1 MSYQPL
7 PQQIPDYYYQS
18 EEIVMA
24 SNNRLLGENAEI
36 AEKIQDLTKLNSKL
50 ERMLA
55 KIGAK
60 GDDQSFRNLM
70 ERQRISAKNLSRE
83 IMTALKNHHS
93 SDKQV
98 FQKLTSQFQAAL
110 TNFNNINQEIEKKQN
125 RVVQRMSVSVASGNK
140 RISAEAMT
148 AETGR
153 LLDKQKLS
161 IDSGQRSESQ
171 QQADQLLDQDF
182 AFETYNE
189 EELRARKEEII
200 QIERDVVEVAEMFKD
215 LHVLVGEQQEHID
228 NIESNVE
235 SAREHTKQGHEELV
249 QAEQY
254 QKKARRKQCCIL
266 FIILAVVGIIVL
278 VLKVK

>member
-36 AEKIQDLTKLNSKL
+36 AEKIQELTKLNSKL
-50 ERMLA
+50 DRMLA

-98 FQKLTSQFQAAL
+98 FQKLTSQFQTAL
-110 TNFNNINQEIEKKQN
+110 TNFNNINQEIEKKTKPRCTKN
-125 RVVQRMSVSVASGNK
+125 VS
-140 RISAEAMT
+140 
-148 AETGR
+148 
-153 LLDKQKLS
+153 
-161 IDSGQRSESQ
+161 
-171 QQADQLLDQDF
+171 
-182 AFETYNE
+182 
-189 EELRARKEEII
+189 
-200 QIERDVVEVAEMFKD
+200 
-215 LHVLVGEQQEHID
+215 
-228 NIESNVE
+228 
-235 SAREHTKQGHEELV
+235 
-249 QAEQY
+249 
-254 QKKARRKQCCIL
+254 
-266 FIILAVVGIIVL
+266 
-278 VLKVK
+278 

>member
-36 AEKIQDLTKLNSKL
+36 AEKIQELSKLNLKL

-60 GDDQSFRNLM
+60 GDDQSFRNVM
-70 ERQRISAKNLSRE
+70 EKQRISAKNLSRE
-83 IMTALKNHHS
+83 IMTALKNHQS

-98 FQKLTSQFQAAL
+98 FQKLTTQFQASL
-110 TNFNNINQEIEKKQN
+110 TKFNSINQEIEQKQS
-125 RVVQRMSVSVASGNK
+125 RVVQRMSVSAGAPINNK
-140 RISAEAMT
+140 RST

-153 LLDKQKLS
+153 LLDNKKLS
-161 IDSGQRSESQ
+161 IDGGQRSESQ

-189 EELRARKEEII
+189 EELKARKEEII

-215 LHVLVGEQQEHID
+215 LQVLVGEQQEHID
-228 NIESNVE
+228 NIETNVI
-235 SAREHTKQGHEELV
+235 SAENHTKAGYSELQ
-249 QAEQY
+249 QAETY
-254 QKKARRKQCCIL
+254 QKKARQKQCCIL
-266 FIILAVVGIIVL
+266 FLILAVVGIIVL
-278 VLKVK
+278 VVKMK

>member
-1 MSYQPL
+1 
-7 PQQIPDYYYQS
+7 
-18 EEIVMA
+18 
-24 SNNRLLGENAEI
+24 
-36 AEKIQDLTKLNSKL
+36 
-50 ERMLA
+50 
-55 KIGAK
+55 
-60 GDDQSFRNLM
+60 
-70 ERQRISAKNLSRE
+70 
-83 IMTALKNHHS
+83 LK
-93 SDKQV
+93 
-98 FQKLTSQFQAAL
+98 
-110 TNFNNINQEIEKKQN
+110 KKQN
-125 RVVQRMSVSVASGNK
+125 HVVQRMSVSVASGK
-140 RISAEAMT
+140 RSTDKGT

-171 QQADQLLDQDF
+171 QQADQLLDQEF

-235 SAREHTKQGHEELV
+235 SAREHTHQGHEELI

-266 FIILAVVGIIVL
+266 FIVLAVVGIIVL